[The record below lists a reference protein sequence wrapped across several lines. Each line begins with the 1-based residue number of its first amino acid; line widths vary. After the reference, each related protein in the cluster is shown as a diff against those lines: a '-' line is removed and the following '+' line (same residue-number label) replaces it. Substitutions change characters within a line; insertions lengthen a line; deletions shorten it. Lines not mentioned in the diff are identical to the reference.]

1 LGLILAA
8 VLLAKKHRLFSFCIL
23 WFFGNLLIESSFLGI
38 ELIYEH
44 RLYLPSMLAISALIC
59 LLWKLLKP
67 NLLKA
72 AVFSI
77 LALLLLS
84 ATYIRNKVWADE
96 ITLWQDCV
104 AKSPTKWRPNHNLA
118 TTIYNKATS
127 IYNNYNKQE
136 CQQAIDFYNKAILI
150 DPCNFESYEGLGFA
164 YQALNKYKEALD
176 YTNKSLAINPKAA
189 KSYYVK
195 GQALYRLNQP
205 DQAIENFNKS
215 IELNASFDKMYNDLA
230 VIYYGRRQTEKAI
243 YYWET
248 AIRLNPDQAESL
260 NNLAFLLSTSPDKNI
275 FNPAEGLR
283 LAQKAN
289 EVTKYKNPDLLDTL
303 AAAYAANGQ
312 FDSAI
317 QTAQKA
323 IALAEAKGNNQLI
336 GEIKNRLRLYE
347 SSQPFIEQYE
357 KSENTNSKL
366 QEKQ

>member
-1 LGLILAA
+1 
-8 VLLAKKHRLFSFCIL
+8 
-23 WFFGNLLIESSFLGI
+23 
-38 ELIYEH
+38 
-44 RLYLPSMLAISALIC
+44 
-59 LLWKLLKP
+59 
-67 NLLKA
+67 
-72 AVFSI
+72 
-77 LALLLLS
+77 
-84 ATYIRNKVWADE
+84 
-96 ITLWQDCV
+96 
-104 AKSPTKWRPNHNLA
+104 
-118 TTIYNKATS
+118 
-127 IYNNYNKQE
+127 
-136 CQQAIDFYNKAILI
+136 
-150 DPCNFESYEGLGFA
+150 
-164 YQALNKYKEALD
+164 
-176 YTNKSLAINPKAA
+176 
-189 KSYYVK
+189 
-195 GQALYRLNQP
+195 
-205 DQAIENFNKS
+205 
-215 IELNASFDKMYNDLA
+215 MYNDLA